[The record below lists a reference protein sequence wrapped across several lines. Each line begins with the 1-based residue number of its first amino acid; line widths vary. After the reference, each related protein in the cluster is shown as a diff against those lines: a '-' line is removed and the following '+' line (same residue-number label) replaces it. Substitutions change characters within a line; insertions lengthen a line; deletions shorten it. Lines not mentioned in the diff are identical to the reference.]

1 MPATSS
7 SETDPRSRIVEAT
20 MRLAARRPFGEIA
33 IRDIAA
39 EAGVSLLQFRDAF
52 PSKGAVLAAL
62 SRMIDRETLSVDYAF
77 RPEDGPHERLFAVLS
92 RRLDALGP
100 YRDGLKSVRGWLS
113 ADWSAALEINKLEI
127 NAMRFVCEA
136 AGVETGGA
144 LANIKLQGLA
154 LAWMRVVDV
163 WLNDDEPGQ
172 VRALAALNAELS
184 RGERAVA
191 GLDNVAKVFDPA
203 MARLREGF
211 ARPGATRDE
220 KAHEDLSTPL

>member
-1 MPATSS
+1 MSTTPQTAG
-7 SETDPRSRIVEAT
+7 DVRSRIVEAT
-20 MRLAARRPFGEIA
+20 MRLAAGHPFADIA

-39 EAGVSLLQFRDAF
+39 QAGVSLLQFRDAF
-52 PSKGAVLAAL
+52 PSKGAVLGAL

-92 RRLDALGP
+92 RRLEALGP
-100 YRDGLKSVRGWLS
+100 YRDGLKSVRAWLLS
-113 ADWSAALEINKLEI
+113 DWSAALEVNKLEV

-144 LANIKLQGLA
+144 LANVKAQGLA
-154 LAWMRVVDV
+154 LAWMRVIDV
-163 WLNDDEPGQ
+163 WLTDDEPGQ
-172 VRALAALNAELS
+172 VRSLAALNAELS

-191 GLDNVAKVFDPA
+191 GLEGVAKVFAPA

-211 ARPGATRDE
+211 SRPAPKADAGAD
-220 KAHEDLSTPL
+220 EDLSTPL